1 VVSSP
6 CRPLASRLLVASR
19 RLVVAAALV
28 AALLLSVAAPAGAAS
43 PKAWTTSV
51 CGALDTWVTQI
62 GKASAKTAKVAPK
75 SAADVK
81 KRLGKLLTTAQQQTK
96 TLVGE
101 LKDAGKPDVK
111 GGQQIAATMRE
122 GYAQAQRTITQ
133 AKKSLAQASTK
144 DPQTFTTAARTSQ
157 DALEAG
163 LEAIQAAFSAAR
175 TADAPPLLKAFAAN
189 EDCQVVS
196 A

>member
-1 VVSSP
+1 MTP
-6 CRPLASRLLVASR
+6 APR
-19 RLVVAAALV
+19 RLATAAALV
-28 AALLLSVAAPAGAAS
+28 AALTLLLAAPAAGAGAS
-43 PKAWTTSV
+43 PKAWTSSV
-51 CGALDTWVTQI
+51 CGALDTWGTQI
-62 GKASAKTAKVAPK
+62 SSASTKTAKAPPK

-81 KRLGKLLTTAQQQTK
+81 KRLGKLLTTTQQQTK
-96 TLVGE
+96 KLVAE

-122 GYAQAQRTITQ
+122 GFTQVQRTVSQ

-144 DPQTFTTAARTSQ
+144 DPETFTTAARTAQ

-175 TADAPPLLKAFAAN
+175 TADAAPLLEAFAAN
-189 EDCQVVS
+189 DDCQIVS